1 MLFCF
6 IAPTLA
12 PQDVVATATDSRT
25 LLMSWV
31 LPPFEHQNGIIREYR
46 VNITERETG
55 RTYYL
60 TTAATSLTAPSLHP
74 FYTYD
79 CKVAAFTIAQ
89 GPYSEKLSITMPEDG
104 RSLD

>member
-1 MLFCF
+1 M
-6 IAPTLA
+6 
-12 PQDVVATATDSRT
+12 VATATDSRT

-31 LPPFEHQNGIIREYR
+31 LPPFEHQNGIIREYQ

-60 TTAATSLTAPSLHP
+60 TTAATSLTVPSLHP